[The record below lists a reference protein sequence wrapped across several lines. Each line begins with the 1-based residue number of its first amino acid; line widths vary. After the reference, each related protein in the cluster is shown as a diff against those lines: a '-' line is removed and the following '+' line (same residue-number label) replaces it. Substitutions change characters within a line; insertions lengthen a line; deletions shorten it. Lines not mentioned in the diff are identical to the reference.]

1 MFALYITTMDARV
14 EQAADFLRKD
24 KSGKFTS
31 SQAMQHAGFSTTE
44 LHDRNLQRRVLRKKK
59 ASPEGISVTIPSTE
73 HIKANEKEISPMT
86 LASTS
91 STAATVS
98 TLFNGGSSSISTSLR
113 EKLPKT
119 MRLTSKQAHE
129 VRKETAIEMA
139 DTTDNYKTAMKEA
152 TIMYQNEQDAA
163 KEALAQGDEIYKK
176 LTGRRIAELVN
187 AKYHTNIQDR
197 TIRKQVSEGKAGLS
211 PERRGPKGTIAS
223 RYYKALCGA
232 FESYVKLKQVTRD
245 SNLKR
250 TFLQKLVN
258 AVVNKHPKENRTGR
272 ILFERL
278 QQSVAATL
286 SIGKVDKIEER
297 RNKWTTY
304 SNVNIWYDSLK
315 EFLIEEG
322 FAVENDQ
329 ENDLPG
335 ELLYGKG
342 QIERIGN
349 IDETGI
355 VIDTTKSQKGG
366 RESVVFFDP
375 LISDGPE
382 MSAHKNSFS
391 GTLMQGCTAGKELIP
406 PHFQLPSDAMTEDG
420 MKISSDFIKDMH
432 LTVGTFGHDDLQE
445 FPCTYGMNTKGGMN
459 GKEFANYMLNCYRIL
474 YPDAADLPTK
484 RVCVLVDGGPG
495 RTNTEML
502 ASLRLS
508 GLLLFPSGPPNT
520 THVLQIMDM
529 LFGLF
534 KTIYFDNLEALWLE
548 RLTDHNVNSTVS
560 RNDLGLLM
568 YGGPAGSRP
577 ESPMLQNAVEIAFSE
592 KRIGNAWET
601 KLGVVPFTRAAL
613 NDKKVRHEIVLN
625 EDGEADENIDPKSK
639 YLEEL
644 RILNITCCDILNVA
658 GYDGELLRVDIPRFD
673 ITKRKKNMTK
683 PRTKERQDAI
693 AAGGSIF
700 LKAGG
705 RTLNDDDYFIAKER
719 TLRLEKAKALRA
731 QANTRIQAKK
741 RAAAA
746 YAIMEKK
753 IPSKYIISDL
763 KALIAWRTGKPCPSK
778 VKGKDEFLTLW
789 TEAKKIP
796 VPTFEVW
803 SEADE
808 QALVEL
814 EETVEAEGAIAL
826 EDTDYGRLARQRQ
839 HECLASVADM
849 SVQQIADLEK
859 MIAATKELSIG

>member
-1 MFALYITTMDARV
+1 M
-14 EQAADFLRKD
+14 
-24 KSGKFTS
+24 TS
-31 SQAMQHAGFSTTE
+31 SLAMQFAGFSAKE
-44 LHDRNLQRRVLRKKK
+44 LCDRNLQRRVLRKKNS
-59 ASPEGISVTIPSTE
+59 SPQGFSVTIPSTE
-73 HIKANEKEISPMT
+73 YVKANKHEISPIT
-86 LASTS
+86 LASTA
-91 STAATVS
+91 STASTVS
-98 TLFNGGSSSISTSLR
+98 TTFSGGSSSSTSLR
-113 EKLPKT
+113 EKLPKS
-119 MRLTSKQAHE
+119 MRLTSKQAHA
-129 VRKETAIEMA
+129 VRKETAIEKA
-139 DTTDNYKTAMKEA
+139 ETTDKYKTAMKEA

-163 KEALAQGDEIYKK
+163 KEALAQGDGIYKK
-176 LTGRRIAELVN
+176 MTGRYIAELVN
-187 AKYHTNIQDR
+187 AKYETNIQDR

-211 PERRGPKGTIAS
+211 PERCGPKGTIAS

-232 FESYVKLKQVTRD
+232 FESYIKLKQVSRD

-258 AVVNKHPKENRTGR
+258 AVVNKHPNENRTGR
-272 ILFERL
+272 TLFERL
-278 QQSVAATL
+278 QKSVAATL
-286 SIGKVDKIEER
+286 GIGKVDKIEER

-304 SNVNIWYDSLK
+304 SNVNIWYCSIK

-322 FAVENDQ
+322 FAVENDL
-329 ENDLPG
+329 EDDYPG
-335 ELLYGKG
+335 ELLFGEG
-342 QIERIGN
+342 QIERLGN
-349 IDETGI
+349 IDETGM

-391 GTLMQGCTAGKELIP
+391 GTLMQGCTAGKELVP

-420 MKISSDFIKDMH
+420 MRISSDFIKDMK
-432 LTVGTFGHDDLQE
+432 LTLGKFGHDERKE

-459 GKEFANYMLNCYRIL
+459 GKEFANYMLNCYLPL

-534 KTIYFDNLEALWLE
+534 KTIYFENLETLWLE
-548 RLTDHNVNSTVS
+548 RLADQNVNSTVT

-568 YGGPAGSRP
+568 FGGPAGSRP

-592 KRIGNAWET
+592 KRIGDAWEN

-625 EDGEADENIDPKSK
+625 EDGEADENIDPQSK

-644 RILNITCCDILNVA
+644 RILNNTCCDILNVA

-673 ITKRKKNMTK
+673 VTKRQQNMTK

-719 TLRLEKAKALRA
+719 TQRVERAKELRA
-731 QANTRIQAKK
+731 QANIRIQAEK

-746 YAIMEKK
+746 HAIMEKK
-753 IPSKYIISDL
+753 LPSKYIITDL

-778 VKGKDEFLTLW
+778 VKGKDEFVALW
-789 TEAKKIP
+789 NEAKKIP

-803 SEADE
+803 TEADE

-814 EETVEAEGAIAL
+814 EENVELEGAIEL

-839 HECLASVADM
+839 HECMASVADM
-849 SVQQIADLEK
+849 SAEQIAALEQ
-859 MIAATKELSIG
+859 MIAVTKGRVSIG

>member
-1 MFALYITTMDARV
+1 MDPRV
-14 EQAADFLRKD
+14 ESAADFLRKD
-24 KSGKFTS
+24 RSGKITS
-31 SQAMQHAGFSTTE
+31 SLAMQYAGFSATE
-44 LHDRNLQRRVLRKKK
+44 ICDRNLQRRVLRKKK
-59 ASPEGISVTIPSTE
+59 SSPEGIAVTIPTTDY
-73 HIKANEKEISPMT
+73 IKAKKQEISPIT
-86 LASTS
+86 LASTAS
-91 STAATVS
+91 TVS
-98 TLFNGGSSSISTSLR
+98 TFSGGSSSSTSLR

-119 MRLTSKQAHE
+119 MRLTSKQAHA
-129 VRKETAIEMA
+129 VRKETAIEKA
-139 DTTDNYKTAMKEA
+139 ETTDTYKAAMKEA
-152 TIMYQNEQDAA
+152 TIMYQNDQDAA
-163 KEALAQGDEIYKK
+163 KEALAQGDGIYKK
-176 LTGRRIAELVN
+176 MTGRYIAELVN
-187 AKYHTNIQDR
+187 AKYDTNIQDR

-211 PERRGPKGTIAS
+211 PERRGPKGTIGS

-245 SNLKR
+245 SNLQR

-258 AVVNKHPKENRTGR
+258 AVVNKHPNENRSGR
-272 ILFERL
+272 TLFERL
-278 QQSVAATL
+278 QKSVAATL
-286 SIGKVDKIEER
+286 GIGKVDKIEER

-304 SNVNIWYDSLK
+304 SNVNIWYSSFK
-315 EFLIEEG
+315 EFLLEEG
-322 FAVENDQ
+322 FAVENNLED
-329 ENDLPG
+329 DDFPG
-335 ELLYGKG
+335 ELLYGEG
-342 QIERIGN
+342 QIERLGN

-366 RESVVFFDP
+366 RESVAFFDP

-391 GTLMQGCTAGKELIP
+391 GTLMQGCTAGRELVP

-420 MKISSDFIKDMH
+420 MQISSDFIQDMK
-432 LTVGTFGHDDLQE
+432 LTLGKFGHDELQE

-459 GKEFANYMLNCYRIL
+459 GKEFANYMLNCYLPL

-534 KTIYFDNLEALWLE
+534 KTVYFENLETLWLE
-548 RLTDHNVNSTVS
+548 RLADQNVKSTVT

-568 YGGPAGSRP
+568 FGGPAGSRP

-592 KRIGNAWET
+592 KRIGDAWEN

-625 EDGEADENIDPKSK
+625 EDGEADENIDPQSK

-644 RILNITCCDILNVA
+644 RILNNTCCDILNVA

-673 ITKRKKNMTK
+673 ITKRQKNMTK

-719 TLRLEKAKALRA
+719 TQRIVKAKELRA
-731 QANTRIQAKK
+731 QANNRIQAEK
-741 RAAAA
+741 RGAVAH
-746 YAIMEKK
+746 AIMEKK

-778 VKGKDEFLTLW
+778 VKGKDEFVKLW
-789 TEAKKIP
+789 NEAKKIP

-803 SEADE
+803 TEADE

-814 EETVEAEGAIAL
+814 EETVDLEGAIAL

-839 HECLASVADM
+839 HECMASVADM
-849 SVQQIADLEK
+849 SDEQIVALEQ
-859 MIAATKELSIG
+859 MIATTKGRVSIG